1 MKNKRINLNKIEK
14 LAGLTFRNSIR
25 LHNDSILLF
34 KEKSYA
40 SAYFLSILALEEY
53 GKMCILTNILFHSRA
68 KETTEKE
75 EIEEHLK
82 LIYSH
87 RNKQSEFIY
96 VNMLNLPKNFIKNVC
111 NGKIEILKQ
120 NSVYV
125 GLLKKKN
132 KINLK
137 SKIQHPFNITEKKAK
152 HQITIMNDCLLELI
166 FGVIKEAY
174 IIDSNEV
181 EALINMPLY
190 IKIKNNWTAL
200 GKKTQLKLDKLKN
213 IN

>member
-14 LAGLTFRNSIR
+14 LAGLTFRNAIR
-25 LHNDSILLF
+25 LHNDAILLF

-111 NGKIEILKQ
+111 NGKIEKLKQ

-125 GLLKKKN
+125 GLWN
-132 KINLK
+132 DTVVRNT
-137 SKIQHPFNITEKKAK
+137 NITSPRTGSPFYNKGGNGFNAK
-152 HQITIMNDCLLELI
+152 L
-166 FGVIKEAY
+166 V
-174 IIDSNEV
+174 
-181 EALINMPLY
+181 
-190 IKIKNNWTAL
+190 
-200 GKKTQLKLDKLKN
+200 
-213 IN
+213 